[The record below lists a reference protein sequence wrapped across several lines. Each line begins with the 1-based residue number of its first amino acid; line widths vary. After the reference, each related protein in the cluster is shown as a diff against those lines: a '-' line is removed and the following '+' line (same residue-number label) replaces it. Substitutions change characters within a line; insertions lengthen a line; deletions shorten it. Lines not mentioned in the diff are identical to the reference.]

1 MAEKIKIGINGFG
14 RIGRLVARALAEY
27 DINDIDLV
35 AINSPGALET
45 SAHLL
50 RYDSVHGRF
59 GRTVALGDDWM
70 DYGRG
75 RIQMSHERDPGN
87 VDWGGMGV
95 DVVMECTGIFR
106 SREAVQPH
114 LKAGA
119 KAVLISAPGQD
130 VDKTIVYGV
139 NHADLGVDDR
149 VVSCASCTTNC
160 LAPVAKVLM
169 DSVGIRRG
177 FMTTV
182 HSYTQDQRILDN
194 SHKDLYRARAAGL
207 NMIPTSTGAAKAVGL
222 VIPELQGRLSGS
234 AVRVPTANV
243 SMIDLAFQPE
253 MHTTADEINA
263 VMQEAAQGPMK
274 GVICYSK
281 NPLVS
286 SDLNHGCRWK
296 LIALRN
302 RHEMPLYCNC
312 VFLEPRCR
320 FAANIDNSFS
330 QEIDNNGAYRSDR
343 GRTGGLLISRAP

>member
-1 MAEKIKIGINGFG
+1 MTVRIGINGFG

-27 DINDIDLV
+27 DIADIELV

-59 GRTVALGDDWM
+59 GFKVDAGEDYI

-75 RIQMSHERDPGN
+75 KVAMSHERDPGA
-87 VDWGGMGV
+87 VKWGEMGV

-106 SREAVQPH
+106 TRESVQPH

-139 NHADLGVDDR
+139 NHENLTKDDR

-169 DSVGIRRG
+169 DSVGIKRG

-243 SMIDLAFQPE
+243 SMVDLAFQPE
-253 MHTTADEINA
+253 MRTSAEEVNSYMRDA
-263 VMQEAAQGPMK
+263 VKGPMK
-274 GVICYSK
+274 GVICYSE

-286 SDLNHGCRWK
+286 SDLNHDPNSATFASLLTKDMDGDLVK
-296 LIALRN
+296 IIAWYDNEWGFAN
-302 RHEMPLYCNC
+302 RM
-312 VFLEPRCR
+312 
-320 FAANIDNSFS
+320 IDVTRVMG
-330 QEIDNNGAYRSDR
+330 QQMGTA
-343 GRTGGLLISRAP
+343 

>member
-1 MAEKIKIGINGFG
+1 MTVRIGINGFG
-14 RIGRLVARALAEY
+14 RIGRLVARALSEY
-27 DINDIDLV
+27 NIQDIELV

-59 GRTVALGDDWM
+59 NATVAVGTNWIDF
-70 DYGRG
+70 GRG
-75 RIQMSHERDPGN
+75 RVAMSHERDPGA

-106 SREAVQPH
+106 SREGVQPH

-139 NHADLGVDDR
+139 NHDKLGADDK

-160 LAPVAKVLM
+160 LAPIAKVLM
-169 DSVGIRRG
+169 NSVGIKRG

-243 SMIDLAFQPE
+243 SMVDLAFQPE
-253 MHTTADEINA
+253 MRTTADEVNA
-263 VMQEAAQGPMK
+263 YMREAATGPMK
-274 GVICYSK
+274 GVICYSE

-286 SDLNHGCRWK
+286 SDLNHDPNSATFASLLTKDMDGDLVK
-296 LIALRN
+296 IIAWYDNEWGFAN
-302 RHEMPLYCNC
+302 RM
-312 VFLEPRCR
+312 
-320 FAANIDNSFS
+320 IDVTRIMGQNL
-330 QEIDNNGAYRSDR
+330 GA
-343 GRTGGLLISRAP
+343 I

>member
-1 MAEKIKIGINGFG
+1 MTIKIGINGFG
-14 RIGRLVARALAEY
+14 RIGRLVTRALVEY
-27 DINDIDLV
+27 DIQDVELV
-35 AINSPGALET
+35 AINSPGAIET

-59 GRTVALGDDWM
+59 GHDVDVGDGM
-70 DYGRG
+70 IEYRG
-75 RIQMSHERDPGN
+75 RRVAMSHHRDPGA
-87 VDWGGMGV
+87 VDWGGMDV

-106 SREAVQPH
+106 SKEAVQPH

-119 KAVLISAPGQD
+119 KAVLISAPGQN

-139 NHADLGVDDR
+139 NHGDLTAEDK

-160 LAPVAKVLM
+160 LAPIAKVLLE
-169 DSVGIRRG
+169 SVGIRRG

-243 SMIDLAFQPE
+243 SMVDLAFQPAMKTSAE
-253 MHTTADEINA
+253 DVNA
-263 VMQEAAQGPMK
+263 VMEEAANGPMK

-286 SDLNHGCRWK
+286 SDLNHDPNSATFASLLTKDMDGDLVK
-296 LIALRN
+296 IIAWYDNEWGFANRMIDVAREMGTKMTRN
-302 RHEMPLYCNC
+302 
-312 VFLEPRCR
+312 
-320 FAANIDNSFS
+320 
-330 QEIDNNGAYRSDR
+330 
-343 GRTGGLLISRAP
+343 

>member
-1 MAEKIKIGINGFG
+1 MAIKIGINGFG
-14 RIGRLVARALAEY
+14 RIGRLVTRALVEY
-27 DINDIDLV
+27 GINDVELV
-35 AINSPGALET
+35 AINSPGAIET

-59 GRTVALGDDWM
+59 GHDVDVGDGFIEYAGTRVA
-70 DYGRG
+70 
-75 RIQMSHERDPGN
+75 MSHERDPGA
-87 VDWGGMGV
+87 VDWGGLDV
-95 DVVMECTGIFR
+95 DIVMECTGIFR
-106 SREAVQPH
+106 SKEGVQPH

-119 KAVLISAPGQD
+119 KAVLISAPGQN

-139 NHADLGVDDR
+139 NHDDLTAKDT

-169 DSVGIRRG
+169 QTVGIRRG

-182 HSYTQDQRILDN
+182 HAYTQDQRILDN

-243 SMIDLAFQPE
+243 SMVDLAFQPE
-253 MHTTADEINA
+253 MKTSAQEVNA
-263 VMQEAAQGPMK
+263 VMKEAAEGPMK
-274 GVICYSK
+274 GVICYST

-286 SDLNHGCRWK
+286 SDLNHDPNSATFASLLTKDMDGDLVK
-296 LIALRN
+296 IIAWYDNEWGFAN
-302 RHEMPLYCNC
+302 RMIDVAREMGKKMEH
-312 VFLEPRCR
+312 V
-320 FAANIDNSFS
+320 A
-330 QEIDNNGAYRSDR
+330 
-343 GRTGGLLISRAP
+343 

>member
-1 MAEKIKIGINGFG
+1 MPVKIGINGFG
-14 RIGRLVARALAEY
+14 RIGRLVARAISEY
-27 DINDIDLV
+27 NIDDIELV

-59 GRTVALGDDWM
+59 GQTVITGDGWI
-70 DYGRG
+70 DYGSG
-75 RIQMSHERDPGN
+75 RVAMSHERDPGA
-87 VDWGGMGV
+87 VDWGGMDI

-106 SREAVQPH
+106 SRDTVQPH

-119 KAVLISAPGQD
+119 KSILISAPAKD
-130 VDKTIVYGV
+130 VDQTIVYGV
-139 NHADLGVDDR
+139 NHDQLGKDDK

-160 LAPVAKVLM
+160 LAPVAKVLLE
-169 DSVGIRRG
+169 SVGIKRG

-222 VIPELQGRLSGS
+222 VIPELLGKLSGS

-243 SMIDLAFQPE
+243 SMVDLAFQPE
-253 MHTTADEINA
+253 MRSRAEEINSY
-263 VMQEAAQGPMK
+263 MKEAAEGPLK
-274 GVICYSK
+274 GVICYSE

-286 SDLNHGCRWK
+286 SDLNHDPHSAIFASLLTKDMDGDLVK
-296 LIALRN
+296 IIAWYDNEWGFANRMIDVARIMGRN
-302 RHEMPLYCNC
+302 
-312 VFLEPRCR
+312 
-320 FAANIDNSFS
+320 I
-330 QEIDNNGAYRSDR
+330 GA
-343 GRTGGLLISRAP
+343 T